1 VKSACL
7 AIVLCSLLCSLTAGC
22 LSSDGCPKFAHIV
35 GGDFGRSGDV
45 AWWTLQVEELP
56 AELTFNQHDVPAGF
70 LEYRWAVDLDSD
82 RDGAADLRVSI
93 DHFAVMNGVPV
104 TVAATDLLS
113 QTNENLREVTG
124 GVATVLSS
132 ISGSLVPPNTFMF
145 QTPVAAAPGLAAI
158 TDRAQSTWLTVY
170 RSGAAPEDQCDE
182 RFR

>member
-1 VKSACL
+1 MRALLAVSAC
-7 AIVLCSLLCSLTAGC
+7 VLAGC
-22 LSSDGCPKFAHIV
+22 LADDGCPKFAHVV
-35 GGDFGRSGDV
+35 GGDFGRNGDT

-56 AELTFNQHDVPAGF
+56 AELTFNQRDVPAGF

-104 TVAATDLLS
+104 TVSATDLLS
-113 QTNENLREVTG
+113 QTNENLREVMG
-124 GVATVLSS
+124 GEATVIGS
-132 ISGSLVPPNTFMF
+132 ISGSLAPPNTFMF

-170 RSGAAPEDQCDE
+170 RSGAALEDQCEE